1 MQARRHLQRRN
12 PPLHHAKRRGLFR
25 RPPCSSGTSRNEWLQ
40 LEDEGSTRHRGQRR
54 IAANLLKSLEL
65 IPPPGTSAER
75 IADRLGAL
83 GTVQVESF
91 HYFQRTLLDRAD
103 GALREQGVS
112 LEWQTT
118 SNGHRLSWRD
128 GPRNPISVPLE
139 APAPRYA
146 TDVPQGLLRRRL
158 LESVGHGTLV
168 EIASVRGSAQHVRLI
183 DQEQKTVCVVSVER
197 GTGLNTE
204 GERRLR
210 LDERVRVVPVKGYAA
225 LATRI
230 AAHLSEEPGWQ
241 ASREALVDEAIR
253 RMGRNSTTEVG
264 TRIADLLRSMEKH
277 RKAIDPAGDPEELHD
292 FRVCLRRIRTLFAQI
307 EPSSTPPSIAA
318 EFKWLGRVSGKARD
332 FDVQAQDL
340 RRMLRE
346 RCARFRAAHPQIE
359 KLIEARRLDSHL
371 ELRNALASRRYARL
385 LRSARGEVGN
395 ASPRQRSAGDRAAS
409 ARAPIGAADLY
420 RKALRQGRGL
430 GPHAPDEKFH
440 RLRKTIKKLRY
451 LLEARSAANNGSRA
465 LGGIRSL
472 KGMQT
477 ILGDLNDISVQVE
490 LLEALRED
498 FAAGVGD
505 SHDTASCIVVL
516 LESAAERRLGLKTA
530 FTRHFNELRGGATR
544 RSVLD
549 SDVETGK
556 RH

>member
-1 MQARRHLQRRN
+1 M
-12 PPLHHAKRRGLFR
+12 KF
-25 RPPCSSGTSRNEWLQ
+25 
-40 LEDEGSTRHRGQRR
+40 
-54 IAANLLKSLEL
+54 LEL

-83 GTVQVESF
+83 GKVQVESS

-103 GALREQGVS
+103 GALREQGTS
-112 LEWQTT
+112 LEWQRT
-118 SNGHRLSWRD
+118 SKGHRLSWRD

-146 TDVPQGLLRRRL
+146 TEVPQGLLRRRL
-158 LESVGHGTLV
+158 LESVGHGTLL

-183 DQEQKTVCVVSVER
+183 DREEKTVCVVSVEH
-197 GTGLNTE
+197 GTGVNIE

-230 AAHLSEEPGWQ
+230 AAHLSEEPGWR
-241 ASREALVDEAIR
+241 ASREALFDEAIR
-253 RMGRNSTTEVG
+253 RMIRNSTTEVG
-264 TRIADLLRSMEKH
+264 ARIADLLRSMEKH
-277 RKAIDPAGDPEELHD
+277 RTAIDPAGDPEGLHD

-307 EPSSTPPSIAA
+307 EPSPASPSIAA
-318 EFKWLGRVSGKARD
+318 ELKWLGRVSGKARD

-340 RRMLRE
+340 RRTLRE
-346 RCARFRAAHPQIE
+346 TCTRFRAAHPQIE
-359 KLIEARRLDSHL
+359 NLIEKRRLGSHL

-385 LRSARGEVGN
+385 LRNAQGEVRN
-395 ASPRQRSAGDRAAS
+395 ATPLQRSAGDRATAV
-409 ARAPIGAADLY
+409 RAPLGAADLY

-451 LLEARSAANNGSRA
+451 LLEARSAANSASRA
-465 LGGIRSL
+465 HGGISSL

-477 ILGDLNDISVQVE
+477 ILGDLNDISVQRE
-490 LLEALRED
+490 LLEALREEL
-498 FAAGVGD
+498 AAEAGN
-505 SHDTASCIVVL
+505 SHDPVSCIDAL
-516 LESAAERRLGLKTA
+516 LESAEARRLGLKTA
-530 FTRHFNELRGGATR
+530 FIRHFDELRSGTTR
-544 RSVLD
+544 RSLLD
-549 SDVETGK
+549 SGADAGN
-556 RH
+556 RP